1 MTIVDLF
8 SQSSSVHSHS
18 REYNLAP
25 TKLSIPVNAL
35 KKLTIKLEYSR
46 VRNLLLLY
54 MPAATAITVQ
64 LGQGRQISLRDP
76 ARLRVRE
83 QDKKK

>member
-18 REYNLAP
+18 LEYNLAP

-35 KKLTIKLEYSR
+35 KKLTIKQEYSR
-46 VRNLLLLY
+46 VRSLLQLY
-54 MPAATAITVQ
+54 MPATTVIIVL